1 MIIVMVLGVIAGAAL
16 PLQTN
21 INTRLR
27 QSVGSPFLATFLS
40 FGIGTVTLLVAT
52 LAMDGRLP
60 GPSAAAGRPWWLWIG
75 GVFGVIVLT
84 ANLFMFPRLGAVQT
98 AVLPVTGQVL
108 MGLLID
114 HFGWFR
120 AVPVPLG
127 PTRALGGLL
136 VLMGVFGAIGVAD
149 RVFGRAGG
157 TPTGSSHGAGA
168 WLWRLVGIGCGALL
182 ASQTAIN
189 GRLGVALGSAVAA
202 ALISFAV
209 GVVALLAILLV
220 TRTPWRLRRVD
231 ERPNPWWMWI
241 GGVLGAAFVFANALL
256 QPILGTGLTV
266 MLILL
271 GMMLGSLA
279 IDALGL
285 LGARRKK
292 VTLFQAVG
300 LLLMIGGVALIRLV

>member
-1 MIIVMVLGVIAGAAL
+1 MILGVIAGAAL
-16 PLQTN
+16 PVQTN

-27 QSVGSPFLATFLS
+27 HSVGSPFLATFLS
-40 FGIGTVTLLVAT
+40 FLIGTVTLLVAT
-52 LAMDGRLP
+52 LAMDGRLA
-60 GPSAAAGRPWWLWIG
+60 GPSAAAGTPWWLWIG

-120 AVPVPLG
+120 AAPVPLG
-127 PTRALGGLL
+127 PTRALGGIL
-136 VLMGVFGAIGVAD
+136 VLVGVFGAIGVAD

-157 TPTGSSHGAGA
+157 APTGSSHGAGA
-168 WLWRLVGIGCGALL
+168 WVWRLVGIGCGALL

-202 ALISFAV
+202 ALISFAI
-209 GVVALLAILLV
+209 GAAALLLILVV

-231 ERPNPWWMWI
+231 ERRNPWWMWI
-241 GGVLGAAFVFANALL
+241 GGVLGAAFVFTNALL

-292 VTLFQAVG
+292 VTLFQALG
-300 LLLMIGGVALIRLV
+300 LLLMISGVALIRLV

>member
-1 MIIVMVLGVIAGAAL
+1 MLVVMVLGVIAGTAL

-21 INTRLR
+21 VNTRLR
-27 QSVGSPFLATFLS
+27 QTVGSPFLATFLS
-40 FGIGTVTLLVAT
+40 FSIGTLSLLVAT
-52 LAMDGRLP
+52 LVMDGRLP
-60 GPSAAAGRPWWLWIG
+60 GPSAAAGTPAWLWIG
-75 GVFGVIVLT
+75 GVFGIIVLT

-120 AVPVPLG
+120 TEQVDLG
-127 PTRALGGLL
+127 LTRGLGGLL
-136 VLMGVFGAIGVAD
+136 VLVGVFGAIGAAD

-157 TPTGSSHGAGA
+157 APTGSSHGASA
-168 WLWRLVGIGCGALL
+168 WLWRLVGIGCGALM

-189 GRLGVALGSAVAA
+189 GRLGVALGSAIAA
-202 ALISFAV
+202 TLISFAV
-209 GVVALLAILLV
+209 GVVALLIILLV
-220 TRTPWRLRRVD
+220 TRTPWRWLRVD
-231 ERPNPWWMWI
+231 ERPNPWWMWT

-285 LGARRKK
+285 LGARRKR
-292 VTLFQAVG
+292 VTLFQAIG
-300 LLLMIGGVALIRLV
+300 LVLMIAGVGLIRLV